1 MSNPPGK
8 VTAILLAAG
17 ESRRMGEL
25 KALLSW
31 QGLTLLEHQVAVL
44 QEGGAD
50 QVIVVLG
57 HRAEELRPLLEGR
70 DRVGWVLNRNYLE
83 GKTTSIKAGLLAVDR
98 PSTGTIM
105 FLNVDQPRTG
115 RTIRRI
121 VDAHQGGDALLTI
134 PCCNGKGGHPILA
147 DASLLDEML
156 GIEEETRGMRA
167 VTQRH
172 RDRTM
177 RLELG
182 LEELLWDLNTPE
194 QYRMAVEGSS

>member
-1 MSNPPGK
+1 
-8 VTAILLAAG
+8 
-17 ESRRMGEL
+17 MGEL
-25 KALLSW
+25 KALLAW

-44 QEGGAD
+44 QGGGAD
-50 QVIVVLG
+50 EVLVVLG

-70 DRVGWVLNRNYLE
+70 DGVGWVLNQNYLD

-98 PSTGTIM
+98 GSTGTIM
-105 FLNVDQPRTG
+105 FLNVDQPRS
-115 RTIRRI
+115 RQTIRRI
-121 VDAHQGGDALLTI
+121 VDAHQGGNALLTI

-156 GIEEETRGMRA
+156 GIEEESQGMRA
-167 VTQRH
+167 VTERH
-172 RDRTM
+172 RDRTT

-194 QYRMAVEGSS
+194 QYRMAMEGSG

>member
-1 MSNPPGK
+1 
-8 VTAILLAAG
+8 
-17 ESRRMGEL
+17 MGEL
-25 KALLSW
+25 KALLTW

-44 QEGGAD
+44 REGGAD
-50 QVIVVLG
+50 EVIVVLG

-70 DRVGWVLNRNYLE
+70 DGVGWVLNRDYLD
-83 GKTTSIKAGLLAVDR
+83 GKTTSIRAGLLAVDR
-98 PSTGTIM
+98 RSTGTIM

-121 VDAHQGGDALLTI
+121 VEAHQGGDALLTI
-134 PCCNGKGGHPILA
+134 PCCNGKGGHPVLA

-156 GIEEETRGMRA
+156 EIEEETQGMRA
-167 VTQRH
+167 VTERH
-172 RDRTM
+172 RGRTA

-194 QYRMAVEGSS
+194 QYRMATEGKD